1 MKISEFLRDFEMI
14 KENIMDYIIKR
25 SNRKTLCLEITSE
38 GLLVRAP
45 MKTPNAEIDAF
56 IERKKEL
63 IEKHLAGLKK
73 IKDTTPKLTLEEI
86 NELADKA
93 LDVVPKRV
101 AYYASLLGVTYG
113 RITIRNQQTRWGSCS
128 SKGNLNFNCL
138 LMLAPPEVLDS
149 VIVHELCHRLEMNHS
164 SRFYEHILR
173 VYPDYYKWNKWLKE
187 NGRTLMARMV

>member
-1 MKISEFLRDFEMI
+1 MNYK
-14 KENIMDYIIKR
+14 IKR
-25 SNRKTLCLEITSE
+25 TNRKTLCLEITSE

-45 MKTPNAEIDAF
+45 MKTTNAEIDAF
-56 IERKKEL
+56 IERKKDL

-73 IKDTTPKLTLEEI
+73 IKDTTPKLTLEKI

-138 LMLAPPEVLDS
+138 LIWCKSL
-149 VIVHELCHRLEMNHS
+149 
-164 SRFYEHILR
+164 
-173 VYPDYYKWNKWLKE
+173 VYQEFPDL
-187 NGRTLMARMV
+187 LVP